1 MATYDFRC
9 ENPLCSRVTEHE
21 HSMNGFKEYHPP
33 CPSCGS
39 TSVYE
44 FNPTV
49 IQFAIKD
56 GPSGTSPSK
65 ALRIQKHMA
74 NKNESLKRK
83 ELDRYGHLNRNVLP
97 NHQGKLTEN
106 WREAQSVAMR
116 DKDFLE
122 KNKTDSLAVAATYN
136 DKINKETKGDKKI
149 VG

>member
-1 MATYDFRC
+1 MTYDYAC
-9 ENPLCSRVTEHE
+9 PNPLCSKVTEHS
-21 HSMNGFKEYHPP
+21 HSVAGFKEFHPP
-33 CPSCGS
+33 CPACGAACS
-39 TSVYE
+39 YE

-74 NKNESLKRK
+74 KKNETLKRK

-106 WREAQSVAMR
+106 WREAQSVAMQ
-116 DKDFLE
+116 DKDFLA
-122 KNKTDSLAVAATYN
+122 KNRTDSLAVAQTYN
-136 DKINKETKGDKKI
+136 AKINQETKGDKKI

>member
-1 MATYDFRC
+1 VQYDYLC
-9 ENPLCSRVTEHE
+9 QNPLCSRVTEHS
-21 HSMNGFKEYHPP
+21 HPVAGFKEFHPP
-33 CPSCGS
+33 CPACGS
-39 TSVYE
+39 SCSYE

-97 NHQGKLTEN
+97 NHQGRLTES
-106 WREAQSVAMR
+106 WREAQSVAMQ

-122 KNKTDSLAVAATYN
+122 KNKTDSLAVAVTYN